1 MKTITLT
8 LLLLLFIPLSVATIE
23 IDFATTNTTSGN
35 VSVPCINSPILGFAS
50 INCTFQY
57 QPTYK
62 ILLNN
67 SAQDS
72 KNQLFVGVN
81 KWIDVDIETV
91 PNNSII
97 FQDENHIDKT
107 QEYYTSLDFFGN
119 TGYFLNSQNSPQTFT
134 TSSNM
139 YLDNTQTQGTF
150 FSPCT
155 TQDYIGVGD
164 DSYTYRP
171 QRELMRIYSNCTD
184 FRTYIELK
192 NYEGILARNNTG
204 LYIRPN
210 NTQIIIE
217 KNDKNPLVNI
227 SARGNLSTFYSNV
240 VISGS
245 GLGLTAATVTTSTGL
260 INTGSIRWATAI
272 KSANYTLNSLDS
284 TIFTNTSTANI
295 TLTFPAIV
303 GVNRI
308 IYSVVKI
315 DGVNNNWISINT
327 SSSAN
332 KIQFK
337 DSFNITTKGSAA
349 MFQNDITNNWYL
361 LSFYNAT

>member
-1 MKTITLT
+1 MKTLTLT

-23 IDFATTNTTSGN
+23 IDFATSNATSGN

-67 SAQDS
+67 SQDLA
-72 KNQLFVGVN
+72 KNQLFIGVN
-81 KWIDVDIETV
+81 KYMDVDLEV
-91 PNNSII
+91 APNNSII
-97 FQDENHIDKT
+97 YQNENHVDIVQEGYLT
-107 QEYYTSLDFFGN
+107 QDFFGN
-119 TGYFLNSQNSPQTFT
+119 TGYFLTSSNAPQTFT

-139 YLDNTQTQGTF
+139 YLDNAQTQGTF

-155 TQDYIGVGD
+155 TGDYIGVGD

-171 QRELMRIYSNCTD
+171 QRELMRIYSNCTNY
-184 FRTYIELK
+184 RTYIQLK
-192 NYEGILARNNTG
+192 NYEGILPRNNSG
-204 LYIRPN
+204 LFIIAN
-210 NTQIIIE
+210 NSEIIVL
-217 KNDKNPLVNI
+217 KNDLTNLVNI
-227 SARGNLSTFYSNV
+227 SVKSNTTTF
-240 VISGS
+240 SGAVTASS
-245 GLGLTAATVTTSTGL
+245 GLTTTLLTSTSGL
-260 INTGSIRWATAI
+260 INSGSIRWATTI
-272 KSANYTLNSLDS
+272 KSANYTLNSLDG

-295 TLTFPAIV
+295 TLTFPAIA

-308 IYSVVKI
+308 VYHVVKI
-315 DGVNNNWISINT
+315 DGSNNNYITINT
-327 SSSAN
+327 SSIAN

-349 MFQNDITNNWYL
+349 TFQNDISNNWYL
-361 LSFYNAT
+361 LSYYNAT